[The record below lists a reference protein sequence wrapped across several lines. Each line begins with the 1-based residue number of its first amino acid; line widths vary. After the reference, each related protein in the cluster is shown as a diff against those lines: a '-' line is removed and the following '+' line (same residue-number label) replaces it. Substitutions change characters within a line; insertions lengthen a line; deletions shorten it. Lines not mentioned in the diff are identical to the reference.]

1 MFLFIIQLYN
11 QLPHYQPRQP
21 TIIFSCVL
29 GEEVTKTIELTNP
42 TNKPISYWVK
52 YDGSPDFIPEFLDSF
67 KIEPKMPFKFK
78 IRFVSR
84 VFQPVTGRIMF
95 TNKKESTISAAAL
108 VFSLKSEIT
117 GRTSVEHWKIKSNLY
132 TAKEFY
138 VQI

>member
-1 MFLFIIQLYN
+1 
-11 QLPHYQPRQP
+11 
-21 TIIFSCVL
+21 
-29 GEEVTKTIELTNP
+29 
-42 TNKPISYWVK
+42 
-52 YDGSPDFIPEFLDSF
+52 
-67 KIEPKMPFKFK
+67 
-78 IRFVSR
+78 
-84 VFQPVTGRIMF
+84 MF